1 MSRSS
6 SRTPSQATWF
16 LDNKIRVFPIK
27 QAGIALADG
36 SVTKGKEPDCRSWD
50 DYNCGR
56 SVAAKFVNYGV
67 ILGLLGVVDSD
78 DPETELWVTN
88 NIPPTPFIVNTAR
101 GKHRYFRL
109 INDAPHFFHREGHTI
124 EFRHRGQY
132 VVGPGSLHAS
142 GFTYH
147 ANDWSWD
154 IREIPIFPVKDFHW
168 DDRSADERGGSS
180 ELGAAFVLPSRIH
193 AGERHDL
200 MFRLMRSLQARG
212 IEDVN
217 QLLVVLKQ
225 ENLAKCQPPIPETE
239 LETYVRRVSKH
250 PDRKE
255 FKRLE
260 VVDLSLAINLT
271 DAGLSPEAIK
281 SASGVDLLARTEHI
295 PDYATFEEPADDPDY
310 TPPISDPVLSEAIAV
325 THHIDGQPSESVAVT
340 PYIADQTTASI
351 LAFPTTLKS
360 KTPSKKRKPKASLT
374 LEQQLAKQEERI
386 EILRNSRSD
395 DGLELVDEDPEDNLE
410 IIEVENVDDF

>member
-1 MSRSS
+1 VSRSK
-6 SRTPSQATWF
+6 ATWF

-78 DPETELWVTN
+78 DPETELWVIN

-225 ENLAKCQPPIPETE
+225 ENLAKCQPPIPESE
-239 LETYVRRVSKH
+239 LETYIRRVSKH

-271 DAGLSPEAIK
+271 EVGLSPDAIK
-281 SASGVDLLARTEHI
+281 SASGVDLLARAEHI

-325 THHIDGQPSESVAVT
+325 DSPAVSSSNVLT
-340 PYIADQTTASI
+340 
-351 LAFPTTLKS
+351 FHTTLKS
-360 KTPSKKRKPKASLT
+360 KKPSKKRTPKTPLT

-386 EILRNSRSD
+386 EMLKNGMND
-395 DGLELVDEDPEDNLE
+395 DDLELVDDDSEDNLE
-410 IIEVENVDDF
+410 VVEVDNVDDY